1 MDYVYCFLLR
11 TYKIKNLA
19 RKERKEREKE
29 LYTVLCCAR
38 SWHNSLVKGS
48 CCVHERNRK
57 IQEKG
62 TQVKLGTH
70 TELWERGMRMKRYRG
85 KM

>member
-1 MDYVYCFLLR
+1 MNYVNCFMLG
-11 TYKIKNLA
+11 TYKIKNLE

-29 LYTVLCCAR
+29 LYAVLCCAG

-57 IQEKG
+57 IQDK
-62 TQVKLGTH
+62 
-70 TELWERGMRMKRYRG
+70 RG
-85 KM
+85 KVR

>member
-1 MDYVYCFLLR
+1 MDYVNCFMLR
-11 TYKIKNLA
+11 TYKIKNLE

-48 CCVHERNRK
+48 CCVRERNRK
-57 IQEKG
+57 IQEK
-62 TQVKLGTH
+62 K
-70 TELWERGMRMKRYRG
+70 G
-85 KM
+85 KVR